1 MTQARQKHIW
11 QAFAALD
18 SCHSL
23 DIIIAQRFR
32 AVRRYQFY
40 MLPIPTQCNRLV
52 LGAGGQDVGVT

>member
-40 MLPIPTQCNRLV
+40 MLPIPTLS
-52 LGAGGQDVGVT
+52 ATA